1 MTTLSYLA
9 GRDPGSLFSAI
20 GAWWK
25 EMLSRS
31 GEEELTL
38 LSREDVDRIAQD
50 LGIPVDRVREAF
62 RKVGPP
68 GRPDQPPTEAQ
79 LQAHAQ
85 ALATAMNVSPDK
97 LMVVLEKS
105 RPAPPTDRGAGP
117 GSKS

>member
-1 MTTLSYLA
+1 MLRRSFAFFLLVASPALA
-9 GRDPGSLFSAI
+9 QSGGGEQGRPP
-20 GAWWK
+20 
-25 EMLSRS
+25 R
-31 GEEELTL
+31 
-38 LSREDVDRIAQD
+38 REPPFDQIAQD

-97 LMVVLEKS
+97 LMVVLEKY